1 MPMHPVV
8 QSQLKQCCRADQSID
23 IDQFSA
29 LVSKAYEHF
38 EIQEKRLA
46 STNLSMLADL
56 VALKQSRNATFD
68 RLKEEHRK
76 LDAALENMA
85 HSLAMFNADGTL
97 AVCNNRFRRL
107 LNIADSADI
116 NRFEQT
122 LSALK
127 SRIVDEG
134 LPLETVPQRMLMG
147 EFIEFTL
154 KMKDGRVKSAAY
166 QPLQQGG
173 WIEIYR
179 DITEQERANERIQ
192 YLASHDSLTG
202 LSNRAVFNEVIEQHI
217 PNLDSEKT
225 LAVLCL
231 DLDHFKSVNDTLG
244 HPVGDQ
250 LLRRVAERLRTII
263 RHGDTI
269 ARLGGD
275 EFAIIQVG
283 QVQPRAAQKLAR
295 RIVEAING
303 DYEINGQ
310 QIVIGVSVGVAIAPV
325 KGATAD
331 TLMRNADIALYRAK
345 AEGRGAFRLF
355 KAGMEQAIQARR
367 QLELDLHHALSNHE
381 FELNYQPLVNLRT
394 DRINSCEALIRW
406 NHPTRGLLAP
416 DIFISVAEEMGLI
429 VDIGEWALLQACLD
443 AQNWPLPIG
452 VAVNISS
459 EQFASRQFVSVVRR
473 ALETSGLSAWRLEL
487 EITESVLLKDTER
500 TIEILHSL
508 KSFGVRISMDDF
520 GTGYSSLSYLRRFPF
535 DKLKID
541 RSFVEDIAR
550 NPEACAIVKAII
562 QLGSSLGMAT
572 TAEGVETLEQRNILQ
587 TLNCHEIQGYLIS
600 HPLPAC
606 GIVGLLTHFNDT
618 SAVA

>member
-1 MPMHPVV
+1 MCRKRRMRSENDRGKGKHNPDTPGWNLTIDMMSPRRTGTAIRYETIFIHRGMEKVYFDSLNLWVFILCFFRLEMVNPKLAVLPIKRKLHRVGAFMPMHPVV

-202 LSNRAVFNEVIEQHI
+202 LSNRAVFNE
-217 PNLDSEKT
+217 
-225 LAVLCL
+225 
-231 DLDHFKSVNDTLG
+231 
-244 HPVGDQ
+244 
-250 LLRRVAERLRTII
+250 
-263 RHGDTI
+263 
-269 ARLGGD
+269 
-275 EFAIIQVG
+275 
-283 QVQPRAAQKLAR
+283 KLAR

-508 KSFGVRISMDDF
+508 KNFKLSRNSRLPDQPSF
-520 GTGYSSLSYLRRFPF
+520 
-535 DKLKID
+535 
-541 RSFVEDIAR
+541 
-550 NPEACAIVKAII
+550 AC
-562 QLGSSLGMAT
+562 LWHCG
-572 TAEGVETLEQRNILQ
+572 
-587 TLNCHEIQGYLIS
+587 
-600 HPLPAC
+600 PA
-606 GIVGLLTHFNDT
+606 HAF
-618 SAVA
+618 